1 MSEKK
6 PQNYKNHAKFIPVF
20 HYIALP
26 LLLIN
31 FLAALFRLTQNI
43 NFYAL
48 NDIGLAVALIIVA
61 VFTRLFALKAQ
72 DRVIRLEEQLR
83 IQALLPDALKTDA
96 GRLTMWQIVALR
108 FASDEEL
115 AELTQDALDHNTSPN
130 ALKQAVKNWRPDYNR
145 V

>member
-26 LLLIN
+26 LLLVN
-31 FLAALFRLTQNI
+31 FFGALFRVTQEI
-43 NFYAL
+43 SFYTL
-48 NDIGLAVALIIVA
+48 NDVGLAISLIVVA

-72 DRVIRLEEQLR
+72 DRVIRLEEQIR
-83 IQALLPDALKTDA
+83 MQTFLPDALKA
-96 GRLTMWQIVALR
+96 HVGRLTMGQIVALR

-115 AELTQDALDHNTSPN
+115 ANLTQEALDQNTSPN
-130 ALKQAVKNWRPDYNR
+130 ALKQAVKNWRPDYDR

>member
-6 PQNYKNHAKFIPVF
+6 PQNYENHAKFIPVF

-26 LLLIN
+26 LLLVN
-31 FLAALFRLTQNI
+31 FFGALFRVTQEI
-43 NFYAL
+43 SFYTF
-48 NDIGLAVALIIVA
+48 NGVGLAISLIVVA

-72 DRVIRLEEQLR
+72 DRVIRLEEQIR
-83 IQALLPDALKTDA
+83 MQTFLPDALKA
-96 GRLTMWQIVALR
+96 QVGRLTMGQIVALR

-115 AELTQDALDHNTSPN
+115 VDLTQDALDQNTSPN
-130 ALKQAVKNWRPDYNR
+130 ALKQAVKNWRPDYDR

>member
-26 LLLIN
+26 LLLVN
-31 FLAALFRLTQNI
+31 FFGALFRVTQEI
-43 NFYAL
+43 SFYTF
-48 NDIGLAVALIIVA
+48 NGVGLAISLIVVA
-61 VFTRLFALKAQ
+61 VFTRLCALKAQ
-72 DRVIRLEEQLR
+72 DRVIRLEEQIR
-83 IQALLPDALKTDA
+83 MQTFLPDALKVHV
-96 GRLTMWQIVALR
+96 GRLTMGQIVALR

-115 AELTQDALDHNTSPN
+115 ADLTQEALDQNTSPN
-130 ALKQAVKNWRPDYNR
+130 ALKQAVKHWRPDYNR

>member
-6 PQNYKNHAKFIPVF
+6 LQNYKNHAKFVPVF

-31 FLAALFRLTQNI
+31 FVSALFRLTQDI
-43 NFYAL
+43 NFYTL
-48 NDIGLAVALIIVA
+48 NDLGLAVALIIVA

-83 IQALLPDALKTDA
+83 MQELLPDALKMNA
-96 GRLTMWQIVALR
+96 FRLTMGQIVALR

>member
-6 PQNYKNHAKFIPVF
+6 PQNYENHAKFIPVF

-26 LLLIN
+26 LLLVN
-31 FLAALFRLTQNI
+31 FFGALFRVTQEI
-43 NFYAL
+43 SFYTL
-48 NDIGLAVALIIVA
+48 NGVGLAISLIVVA

-72 DRVIRLEEQLR
+72 DRVIRLEEQIR
-83 IQALLPDALKTDA
+83 MQTFLPDALKA
-96 GRLTMWQIVALR
+96 QVGRLTMGQIVALR

-115 AELTQDALDHNTSPN
+115 VDLSQDALNQNTSPN
-130 ALKQAVKNWRPDYNR
+130 ALKQAVKNWRPDYDR

>member
-6 PQNYKNHAKFIPVF
+6 PQNYENHAKFIPVF

-26 LLLIN
+26 LLLVN
-31 FLAALFRLTQNI
+31 FFGALFRVTQEI
-43 NFYAL
+43 SFYTF
-48 NDIGLAVALIIVA
+48 NGVGLAISLIVVA

-72 DRVIRLEEQLR
+72 DRVIRLEEQIR
-83 IQALLPDALKTDA
+83 MQTFLPDALKVHV
-96 GRLTMWQIVALR
+96 GRLTMGQIVALR

-115 AELTQDALDHNTSPN
+115 VDLTQDALDQNTSPN
-130 ALKQAVKNWRPDYNR
+130 ALKQAVKNWRPDYDR

>member
-31 FLAALFRLTQNI
+31 FVSALLRLTQDI
-43 NFYAL
+43 NFYTL
-48 NDIGLAVALIIVA
+48 NDLGLAVALIIVA

-83 IQALLPDALKTDA
+83 RQTLLPDALNERAT
-96 GRLTMWQIVALR
+96 RLTMEQIVALR

-115 AELTQDALDHNTSPN
+115 ADFWE
-130 ALKQAVKNWRPDYNR
+130 
-145 V
+145 

>member
-31 FLAALFRLTQNI
+31 FLAALFRLTQDI

-48 NDIGLAVALIIVA
+48 NDLGLAVALIIVA

-83 IQALLPDALKTDA
+83 IQALLPDALKTNA
-96 GRLTMWQIVALR
+96 GRLTMGQIVALR

>member
-31 FLAALFRLTQNI
+31 FLAALFRLTQDI

-48 NDIGLAVALIIVA
+48 NDLGLAVALIIVA

-72 DRVIRLEEQLR
+72 DRVNRLEEQLR

-96 GRLTMWQIVALR
+96 GRLTMGQIVALR

>member
-6 PQNYKNHAKFIPVF
+6 LQNYKNHAKFIPVF

-31 FLAALFRLTQNI
+31 FLAALFRLTQDI

-48 NDIGLAVALIIVA
+48 NDLGLAVALIIVA

-96 GRLTMWQIVALR
+96 GRLTMGQIVALR

>member
-26 LLLIN
+26 LLLVN
-31 FLAALFRLTQNI
+31 FFGALFRVTQEI
-43 NFYAL
+43 SFYTL
-48 NDIGLAVALIIVA
+48 NDVGLAISLIVVA

-72 DRVIRLEEQLR
+72 DRVIRLEEQIR
-83 IQALLPDALKTDA
+83 MQTFLPDALKVHV
-96 GRLTMWQIVALR
+96 GRLTMGQIVALR

-115 AELTQDALDHNTSPN
+115 ADLTQEALDQNTSPN
-130 ALKQAVKNWRPDYNR
+130 ALKQAVKHWRPDYNR

>member
-6 PQNYKNHAKFIPVF
+6 PQSYENHAKFIPVF

-26 LLLIN
+26 LLSVN
-31 FLAALFRLTQNI
+31 FFGALFRVTQEI
-43 NFYAL
+43 SFYTL
-48 NDIGLAVALIIVA
+48 NDVGLAISLIVVA

-72 DRVIRLEEQLR
+72 DRVIRLEEQIR
-83 IQALLPDALKTDA
+83 MQTFLPDALKA
-96 GRLTMWQIVALR
+96 HVGRLTMGQIVALR

-115 AELTQDALDHNTSPN
+115 VDLTQDALDQNTSPN
-130 ALKQAVKNWRPDYNR
+130 ALKQAVKNWRPDYDR

>member
-1 MSEKK
+1 MYTLISF
-6 PQNYKNHAKFIPVF
+6 KNILQHGHLDSISQTNGG
-20 HYIALP
+20 H
-26 LLLIN
+26 
-31 FLAALFRLTQNI
+31 
-43 NFYAL
+43 
-48 NDIGLAVALIIVA
+48 IGLAVALIIVA

-96 GRLTMWQIVALR
+96 GRLTMGQIVALR

>member
-6 PQNYKNHAKFIPVF
+6 PQNYENHAKFIPVF

-26 LLLIN
+26 LLLVN
-31 FLAALFRLTQNI
+31 FFGALFRVTQEI
-43 NFYAL
+43 SFYTF
-48 NDIGLAVALIIVA
+48 NGVGLAISLIVVA

-72 DRVIRLEEQLR
+72 DRVIRLEEQIR
-83 IQALLPDALKTDA
+83 MQTFLPDALKA
-96 GRLTMWQIVALR
+96 QVGRLTMGQIVAFR

-115 AELTQDALDHNTSPN
+115 VDLTQDALDQNTSPN
-130 ALKQAVKNWRPDYNR
+130 ALKQAVKNWRPDYDR

>member
-26 LLLIN
+26 LLLVN
-31 FLAALFRLTQNI
+31 FFGALFRVTQEI
-43 NFYAL
+43 SFYTL
-48 NDIGLAVALIIVA
+48 NDVGLAISLIVVA

-72 DRVIRLEEQLR
+72 DRVIRLEEQIR
-83 IQALLPDALKTDA
+83 MQTFLPDALKA
-96 GRLTMWQIVALR
+96 QVGRLTMGQIVALR

-115 AELTQDALDHNTSPN
+115 ADLTQEALGQNTSPN
-130 ALKQAVKNWRPDYNR
+130 ALKQAVKTWRPDYNR

>member
-6 PQNYKNHAKFIPVF
+6 PQSYENHAKFIPVF

-26 LLLIN
+26 LLLVN
-31 FLAALFRLTQNI
+31 FFGALFRVTQEI
-43 NFYAL
+43 SFYTF
-48 NDIGLAVALIIVA
+48 NGVGLAISLIVVA

-72 DRVIRLEEQLR
+72 DRVIRLEEQIR
-83 IQALLPDALKTDA
+83 MQTFLPDALKA
-96 GRLTMWQIVALR
+96 HVGRLTMGQIVALR

-115 AELTQDALDHNTSPN
+115 VDLTQDALDQNTSPN
-130 ALKQAVKNWRPDYNR
+130 ALKQAVKNWRPDYDR

>member
-6 PQNYKNHAKFIPVF
+6 PQNYKNHAKFVPVF

-31 FLAALFRLTQNI
+31 FVSALLRLTQDI
-43 NFYAL
+43 NFYTL
-48 NDIGLAVALIIVA
+48 NDLGLAVALITVA

-96 GRLTMWQIVALR
+96 GRLTMGQIVALR

>member
-6 PQNYKNHAKFIPVF
+6 LQNYKNHAKFVPVF

-31 FLAALFRLTQNI
+31 FVSALLRLTQDI
-43 NFYAL
+43 NFYTL
-48 NDIGLAVALIIVA
+48 NDLGLAVALIIVA

-83 IQALLPDALKTDA
+83 MQELLPDALKMNA
-96 GRLTMWQIVALR
+96 FRLTMGQIVALR

-130 ALKQAVKNWRPDYNR
+130 ALKQAVKDWRPDYDR

>member
-6 PQNYKNHAKFIPVF
+6 LQNYKNHAKFVPVF

-31 FLAALFRLTQNI
+31 FVSALFRLTQDI
-43 NFYAL
+43 NFYTL
-48 NDIGLAVALIIVA
+48 NDLGLAVALIIVA

-83 IQALLPDALKTDA
+83 MQELLPDALKMNA
-96 GRLTMWQIVALR
+96 FRLTMGQIVALR

-130 ALKQAVKNWRPDYNR
+130 ALKQAVKDWRPDYDR

>member
-48 NDIGLAVALIIVA
+48 NDLGLAVALIIVA

-96 GRLTMWQIVALR
+96 GRLTMGQIVALR

>member
-31 FLAALFRLTQNI
+31 FLAALFRLTQDI

-48 NDIGLAVALIIVA
+48 NDLGLAVALIIVA

-72 DRVIRLEEQLR
+72 DRVIRLEAVSYTHLTLPT
-83 IQALLPDALKTDA
+83 ILL
-96 GRLTMWQIVALR
+96 V
-108 FASDEEL
+108 
-115 AELTQDALDHNTSPN
+115 
-130 ALKQAVKNWRPDYNR
+130 
-145 V
+145 

>member
-6 PQNYKNHAKFIPVF
+6 PQNYENHAKFIPVF

-26 LLLIN
+26 LLLVN
-31 FLAALFRLTQNI
+31 FFGALFRVTQETS
-43 NFYAL
+43 FYTL
-48 NDIGLAVALIIVA
+48 NGVGLAISLIVVA

-72 DRVIRLEEQLR
+72 DRVIRLEEQIR
-83 IQALLPDALKTDA
+83 MQTFLPDALKA
-96 GRLTMWQIVALR
+96 QVGRLTMGQIVALR

-115 AELTQDALDHNTSPN
+115 VDLTQDALDQNTSPN
-130 ALKQAVKNWRPDYNR
+130 ALKQAVKNWRPDYDR

>member
-6 PQNYKNHAKFIPVF
+6 PQNYKNHAKFVPVF

-31 FLAALFRLTQNI
+31 FVSALLRLTQDI
-43 NFYAL
+43 NFYTL
-48 NDIGLAVALIIVA
+48 NDLGLAVALIIVA

-83 IQALLPDALKTDA
+83 IQALLPDALKTNA
-96 GRLTMWQIVALR
+96 GRLTMGQIVALR

>member
-1 MSEKK
+1 MTEKK
-6 PQNYKNHAKFIPVF
+6 PQNYKNHAKFVPVF

-31 FLAALFRLTQNI
+31 FLAALFRLTQDI

-48 NDIGLAVALIIVA
+48 NDLGLAVALIIVA

-96 GRLTMWQIVALR
+96 GRLTMGQIVALR

>member
-31 FLAALFRLTQNI
+31 FLAVLFGLAQDI

-48 NDIGLAVALIIVA
+48 NELGLAVALIVVA

-83 IQALLPDALKTDA
+83 IQTLLPDALKANA
-96 GRLTMWQIVALR
+96 GRLTMGQIVALR

-115 AELTQDALDHNTSPN
+115 AELTQDALDHNTPPN
-130 ALKQAVKNWRPDYNR
+130 ALKQAVKNWRPDYDR

>member
-6 PQNYKNHAKFIPVF
+6 PQNYKNHAKFVPVF

-31 FLAALFRLTQNI
+31 FVSALLRLTQDI
-43 NFYAL
+43 NFYTL
-48 NDIGLAVALIIVA
+48 NDLGLAVALVIVA

-83 IQALLPDALKTDA
+83 MQELLPDALKMNA
-96 GRLTMWQIVALR
+96 FRLTMGQIVALR

-130 ALKQAVKNWRPDYNR
+130 ALKQAVKDWRPDYDR

>member
-31 FLAALFRLTQNI
+31 FLAALFRLTQDI

-48 NDIGLAVALIIVA
+48 NELGLAVALIIVA

-96 GRLTMWQIVALR
+96 GRLTMGQIVALR

>member
-6 PQNYKNHAKFIPVF
+6 PQNYENHAKFIPVF

-26 LLLIN
+26 LLLVN
-31 FLAALFRLTQNI
+31 FFGALFRVTQEI
-43 NFYAL
+43 SFYTL
-48 NDIGLAVALIIVA
+48 NDVGLAISLIVVA

-72 DRVIRLEEQLR
+72 DRVIRLEEQIR
-83 IQALLPDALKTDA
+83 MQTFLPDALKA
-96 GRLTMWQIVALR
+96 HVGRLTMGQIVALR

-115 AELTQDALDHNTSPN
+115 ADLTQEALDQNTSPN
-130 ALKQAVKNWRPDYNR
+130 ALKQAVKNWRPDYDR

>member
-6 PQNYKNHAKFIPVF
+6 PQNYENHAKFIPVF

-26 LLLIN
+26 LLLVN
-31 FLAALFRLTQNI
+31 FFGALFRVTQEI
-43 NFYAL
+43 SFYTL
-48 NDIGLAVALIIVA
+48 NDVGLAISLIVVA

-72 DRVIRLEEQLR
+72 DRVIRLEEQIR
-83 IQALLPDALKTDA
+83 MQTFLPDALKVHV
-96 GRLTMWQIVALR
+96 GRLTMGQIVALR

-115 AELTQDALDHNTSPN
+115 VDLTQDALDQNTSPN
-130 ALKQAVKNWRPDYNR
+130 ALKQAVKNWRPDYDR

>member
-26 LLLIN
+26 LLLVN
-31 FLAALFRLTQNI
+31 FFGALFRVTQEI
-43 NFYAL
+43 SFYTL
-48 NDIGLAVALIIVA
+48 NDVGLAISLIVVA

-72 DRVIRLEEQLR
+72 DRVIRLEEQIR
-83 IQALLPDALKTDA
+83 MQTFLPDALKVHV
-96 GRLTMWQIVALR
+96 GRLTMGQIVALR

-115 AELTQDALDHNTSPN
+115 ADLTQEALDQNTSPN
-130 ALKQAVKNWRPDYNR
+130 ALKQAVKNWRPDYDR
-145 V
+145 L

>member
-6 PQNYKNHAKFIPVF
+6 PQNYENHAKFIPVF

-26 LLLIN
+26 LLFVN
-31 FLAALFRLTQNI
+31 FFGALFRVTQEI
-43 NFYAL
+43 SFYTL
-48 NDIGLAVALIIVA
+48 NGVGLAISLIVVA

-72 DRVIRLEEQLR
+72 DRVIRLEEQIR
-83 IQALLPDALKTDA
+83 MQTFLPDALKA
-96 GRLTMWQIVALR
+96 QVGRLTMGQIVALR

-115 AELTQDALDHNTSPN
+115 VDLTQDALDQNTSPN
-130 ALKQAVKNWRPDYNR
+130 ALKQAVKNWRPDYDR

>member
-6 PQNYKNHAKFIPVF
+6 PQNYENHAKFIPVF

-26 LLLIN
+26 LLLVN
-31 FLAALFRLTQNI
+31 FFGALFRVTQEI
-43 NFYAL
+43 SFYTL
-48 NDIGLAVALIIVA
+48 NGVGLAISLIVVA

-72 DRVIRLEEQLR
+72 DRVIRLEEQIR
-83 IQALLPDALKTDA
+83 MQTFLPDAIKA
-96 GRLTMWQIVALR
+96 QVGHLTMGQIVALR

-115 AELTQDALDHNTSPN
+115 VDLTQDALDQNTSPN
-130 ALKQAVKNWRPDYNR
+130 ALKQAVKNWRPDYDR

>member
-6 PQNYKNHAKFIPVF
+6 PQNYENHAKFIPVF

-26 LLLIN
+26 LLLVN
-31 FLAALFRLTQNI
+31 FFGALFRVTQEI
-43 NFYAL
+43 SFYTF
-48 NDIGLAVALIIVA
+48 NGVGLAISLIVGA

-72 DRVIRLEEQLR
+72 DRVIRLEEQIR
-83 IQALLPDALKTDA
+83 MQTFLPDALKA
-96 GRLTMWQIVALR
+96 QVGRLTMGQIVALR

-115 AELTQDALDHNTSPN
+115 VDLTQDALDQNTSPN
-130 ALKQAVKNWRPDYNR
+130 ALKQAVKNWRPDYDR

>member
-48 NDIGLAVALIIVA
+48 NDLGLAVALIIVA

-72 DRVIRLEEQLR
+72 ARVIRLEEQLR

-96 GRLTMWQIVALR
+96 GRLTMGQIVALR

-130 ALKQAVKNWRPDYNR
+130 ALKQAVKDWRPDYDR

>member
-31 FLAALFRLTQNI
+31 FLAVLFRLAQDI

-48 NDIGLAVALIIVA
+48 NELGLAVALIVVA

-83 IQALLPDALKTDA
+83 IQTLLPDALKANA
-96 GRLTMWQIVALR
+96 GRLTMGQIVALR

-115 AELTQDALDHNTSPN
+115 AELTQDALDHNTPPN
-130 ALKQAVKNWRPDYNR
+130 ALKQAVKNWRPDYDR

>member
-31 FLAALFRLTQNI
+31 FLAALFRLTQDI

-48 NDIGLAVALIIVA
+48 NDLGLAVALIIVA

-72 DRVIRLEEQLR
+72 DRIIRLEEQLR

-96 GRLTMWQIVALR
+96 GRLTMGQIVALR